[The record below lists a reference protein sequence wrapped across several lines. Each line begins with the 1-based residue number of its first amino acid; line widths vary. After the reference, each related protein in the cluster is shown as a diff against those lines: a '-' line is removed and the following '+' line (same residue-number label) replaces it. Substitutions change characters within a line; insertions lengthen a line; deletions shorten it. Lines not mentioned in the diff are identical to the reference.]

1 MTSDDAASRAGYVGT
16 LIPTFEARLVRG
28 EGEGDA
34 DIGERG
40 ELWVR
45 SPSVMKGYFK
55 NKKATDDT
63 MSGEWYKTG
72 DVLIRDADGWLM

>member
-1 MTSDDAASRAGYVGT
+1 MTSANSASHPGYVGT

-28 EGEGDA
+28 EGEDDA
-34 DIGERG
+34 GIGERG

-55 NKKATDDT
+55 NQKATDDT
-63 MSGEWYKTG
+63 MDGEWYKTG
-72 DVLIRDADGWLM
+72 DVLVREADGWLK